1 MSSPL
6 IEEIPELVSMEE
18 AEQALDYPLRVA
30 IEQVESLLSMS
41 VRLHSMG
48 GIDRTSAQTLSQMS
62 TGLESLDK
70 HFTRHPITSYTM
82 MPSQTNYKV
91 TQEGLLTGIAGA
103 IINAVKAFWKFC
115 QDVFKNIVAYYRNNK
130 TVIASAQKATH
141 NVGVL
146 AQANAASQNVLNTS
160 GNTMLTDE
168 IEREIQVVQEALYT
182 QTAGKWN
189 ALVDLMFPDGD
200 DIESAVPLLLFK
212 LMTTGINDDGERFMG
227 LVTQFNDTMD
237 GIVKSGVI
245 ELDVL
250 TSVLPLALTMEPNP
264 ISLELAKQN
273 GYDTRVRKAEGVTD
287 YLALQNF
294 WMTYVKSRKA
304 ARIRGKGT
312 FTEVFEAAKYTETV
326 LSEGFVAAY
335 GANTDSLLKISL
347 AIDELSKNNTQQMN
361 ALDFSDRAAVEA
373 ITALMSQLRS
383 YVSGMYAMES
393 ASQGIYRELTF
404 LTNVIS
410 QYEQRR
416 RVVYDR
422 YIADPRVDSK
432 LRTELFNLRN
442 GMRKD
447 LKR

>member
-18 AEQALDYPLRVA
+18 ADQALDYPLQVA
-30 IEQVESLLSMS
+30 QERLGSLLSIAD
-41 VRLHSMG
+41 RIKEMG
-48 GIDRTSAQTLSQMS
+48 GIDRTQAQTLSRMS
-62 TGLESLDK
+62 VGLESLDK
-70 HFTRHPITSYTM
+70 HFTRHPVTSYTM
-82 MPSQTNYKV
+82 LPSQVNYRV

-103 IINAVKAFWKFC
+103 IVNAIKAFWKFC
-115 QDVFKNIVAYYRNNK
+115 QDVFKSIVAYYRNNK
-130 TVIASAQKATH
+130 TVIAAAQKATH
-141 NVGVL
+141 NVAVL
-146 AQANAASQNVLNTS
+146 AQANAKAQDVLSTS
-160 GNTMLTDE
+160 GNTMLTEE
-168 IEREIQVVQEALYT
+168 IEREMQQIREALYS

-189 ALVDLMFPDGD
+189 SLVDLMFPDGD
-200 DIESAVPLLLFK
+200 DIESAVPLMLFK
-212 LMTTGINDDGERFMG
+212 LLTTGINDDSTRFME
-227 LVTQFNDTMD
+227 LVTSFNETMD
-237 GIVKSGVI
+237 GIIKNGHI
-245 ELDVL
+245 DLDVL
-250 TSVLPLALTMEPNP
+250 TTVLPMALTLDPNP

-304 ARIRGKGT
+304 MRIRGKGT
-312 FTEVFEAAKYTETV
+312 FEEVFEAAKYTETV

-347 AIDELSKNNTQQMN
+347 AIDELSKSNTSQM
-361 ALDFSDRAAVEA
+361 AQLDFSDRSAVNA
-373 ITALMSQLRS
+373 ITAIMGQLRS

-393 ASQGIYRELTF
+393 ASQGVYRELTF

-422 YIADPRVDSK
+422 YIADPRVDQK
-432 LRTELFNLRN
+432 LRTQLFDLRN